1 MLRTVA
7 ALQTGRHL
15 LYIVMTWSRLG
26 IECSKSQAKPA
37 VHSRCF
43 GLQALNFGHT
53 SSLGEFRIDG
63 PGLLEDAMLGSASD
77 IMGDLGRIVI

>member
-1 MLRTVA
+1 
-7 ALQTGRHL
+7 
-15 LYIVMTWSRLG
+15 MTWSRLG
-26 IECSKSQAKPA
+26 IECSKSQATPA
-37 VHSRCF
+37 VHF

-53 SSLGEFRIDG
+53 SSLGAFRIEG